1 LKNIEALIQFIKKN
15 KDWQDKLSKNPYN
28 IRIKEHPTK
37 AGLFLFSYN
46 MIESDFSK
54 QEVKASRGTQLR
66 ILDDG
71 TVEVVSHS
79 FDKFHNYGESNAAK
93 INWKG
98 KIWAREKA
106 DGSLIKRYYDPY
118 DNNMVFSTNNS
129 FGVDADLPGKDLIGC
144 PYKTFGDLISVL
156 LPSYH
161 EEIFD
166 TVNIRK
172 NHLEFPAQDWT
183 IYFELCSK
191 WNRVVVLYE
200 KPELVLL
207 GARNNITHDEITP
220 EEAKKKFKIKNIRT
234 PICYELSSKTPEEI
248 VEFVKTFDANREG
261 IVIQDEDF
269 NRVKIKGEAYLSIH
283 RMKDNSGQMSFNHCF
298 AAIQT
303 GVIDDILANFPEYSD
318 QINEIIDKWKA
329 LLKFINANLHYYGS
343 IISDPIMQRFDEKRR
358 KKEYAQLVFQ
368 SEKSKAISSVLFELY
383 KTGSTKG
390 LAENYLKS
398 IDYDKFLSLYEAI
411 NG

>member
-1 LKNIEALIQFIKKN
+1 
-15 KDWQDKLSKNPYN
+15 
-28 IRIKEHPTK
+28 
-37 AGLFLFSYN
+37 

-54 QEVKASRGTQLR
+54 QEVKASRGTQLQ

-71 TVEVVSHS
+71 TIDVVSHS

-93 INWKG
+93 INWKK
-98 KIWAREKA
+98 KIWAREKV
-106 DGSLIKRYYDPY
+106 DGSLIKYYYDPY
-118 DNNMVFSTNNS
+118 DNIMVFSTNNS

-144 PYKTFGDLISVL
+144 PYQTFGDLISVIVSGL
-156 LPSYH
+156 N
-161 EEIFD
+161 EEIFT
-166 TVNIRK
+166 TVNYYGK
-172 NHLEFPAQDWT
+172 KMWFPTQEWT
-183 IYFELCSK
+183 LYFELVSL
-191 WNRVVVLYE
+191 WNRVVVKYDQ
-200 KPELVLL
+200 PELILL
-207 GARNNITHDEITP
+207 GARNNVTHEEITP
-220 EEAKKKFKIKNIRT
+220 EQAKKMFKIKNIRT

-261 IVIQDEDF
+261 IVVQDEDF

-283 RMKDNSGQMSFNHCF
+283 KMKDNSGQMSFNHCF

-303 GVIDDILANFPEYSD
+303 GVIDDILANFPEYD
-318 QINEIIDKWKA
+318 TQINEILDKWKA
-329 LLKFINANLHYYGS
+329 LLKFINANLHYYSS

-368 SEKSKAISSVLFELY
+368 SEKSKAISAVLFELY

-398 IDYDKFLSLYEAI
+398 IDYDKFLSLYGSI